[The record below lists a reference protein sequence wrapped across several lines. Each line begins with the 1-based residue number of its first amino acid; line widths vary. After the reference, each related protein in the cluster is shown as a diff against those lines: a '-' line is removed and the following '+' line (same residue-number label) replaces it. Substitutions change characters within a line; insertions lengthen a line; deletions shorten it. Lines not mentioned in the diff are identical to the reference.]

1 MNPLLATIGDPIWQ
15 IGGGIILLEVLVLIR
30 WFISGMRPL
39 PVEGEVP

>member
-1 MNPLLATIGDPIWQ
+1 MNPLLATLGDPIWQ
-15 IGGGIILLEVLVLIR
+15 IGGGIILLAVLVLIR